1 MTSRNSTTKTNPKTD
16 FAPLYVNWNLIQAE
30 QMTHL
35 YKFGS
40 LFFPGLT
47 SPSLLKT
54 LLNLENEMSKILLNI
69 PAQERDKL
77 QEGLEGLHLDLNI
90 AVSHEGVGE
99 IISIPIRLE
108 PSAII
113 KRAILGKGPSVDL
126 EAQLSELKKGLF
138 TFITKEGTRM
148 MKGAIEGFFKGKV
161 KEGDKE
167 AVKELITAGAITK
180 SGKLKSDTTIEDL
193 LVGKYSELFSKAAD
207 REIVNEGL
215 IIEQTLM
222 GLYEWGELDME
233 EWARDVK
240 KDLELI
246 SYSLEEMKSP

>member
-1 MTSRNSTTKTNPKTD
+1 MASKTSKTKTSLAGG
-16 FAPLYVNWNLIQAE
+16 FAPIQINWALLQTE
-30 QMTHL
+30 QMVNL
-35 YKFGS
+35 YKFGH
-40 LFFPGLT
+40 LFFPSFA
-47 SPSLLKT
+47 SPGMLKT
-54 LLNLENEMSKILLNI
+54 LFNLENEMHRVFLNI
-69 PAQERDKL
+69 PDEERHKI
-77 QEGLEGLHLDLNI
+77 QKGLEGITINI
-90 AVSHEGVGE
+90 KIMVVDEGAGD
-99 IISIPIRLE
+99 IASIPICIQPE
-108 PSAII
+108 AIM

-138 TFITKEGTRM
+138 SFITKEGTRM

-167 AVKELITAGAITK
+167 AVQELVTAGAITK

-193 LVGKYSELFSKAAD
+193 LVGKYSELFSKVSNQ
-207 REIVNEGL
+207 EVINEGL
-215 IIEQTLM
+215 MIEQTLM

-246 SYSLEEMKSP
+246 SHSLEEMRS